1 MRKLWGGA
9 FSEQPS
15 ELANRFGQSI
25 ESDLTFWSQ
34 DVKGSIAHATM
45 LGEVG
50 ILKPEESQSIV
61 QGLQTILEE
70 GPDKL
75 PLDAE
80 DIHAAVEIRLREL
93 VGDLAGKLHTARS
106 RNDQVATDARLWLRD
121 RLDELTPQIKAFQ
134 EALLVHA
141 RQETATLL
149 PGTTHQQHAQPI
161 TLSFHILSYF
171 WAFQRHGYRLG
182 HLREIVNYSPLGSA
196 ALAGTPFPIDREQSA
211 SLLGFEAP
219 VPNALDATSDRS
231 FILDTLHLCN
241 LVMSDL
247 SRMANEIVLWTT
259 PEFGYL
265 KLPDSLTTGSSIM
278 PQKRNPDMAE
288 LIRGRAGKTLGNLVA
303 VSTMMKG
310 LVMGYNRDTQDDKL
324 PLFESLAVTQDSLAL
339 MTEMVKAA
347 DWQRDR
353 MRAALTR
360 DFSTATDL
368 ADFLAARGMP
378 FREAH
383 EAVGK
388 IVRTCLAEGIGL
400 EDLTAQRLQEIAPGV
415 SPEALQ
421 VLTPEASFT
430 WRESFGATGPKA
442 VAQQIAL
449 ANEVHEAKG
458 FPTPYHR
465 TSV

>member
-9 FSEQPS
+9 FSEEPS

-25 ESDLTFWSQ
+25 ESDLTFWEQ

-50 ILKPEESQSIV
+50 VLKADESQKIV
-61 QGLQTILEE
+61 EALKEILEE
-70 GPDKL
+70 GAEKL
-75 PLDAE
+75 PTDVE
-80 DIHAAVEIRLREL
+80 DIHAAVELRLKEK
-93 VGDLAGKLHTARS
+93 VGDLGGKLHTARS

-121 RLDELTPQIKAFQ
+121 RLDELHTEIKSFQ
-134 EALLVHA
+134 EALLTQA
-141 RQETATLL
+141 RTETNTLL
-149 PGTTHQQHAQPI
+149 PGNTHQQHAQPI
-161 TLSFHILSYF
+161 SLSFHLLSYF
-171 WAFQRHGYRLG
+171 WAFQRHGYRLRN
-182 HLREIVNYSPLGSA
+182 LREIVNHSPLGAA
-196 ALAGTPFPIDREQSA
+196 ALAGTPFPIDREKTA
-211 SLLGFEAP
+211 NLLDFHAP
-219 VPNALDATSDRS
+219 IPNALDATSDRS
-231 FILDTLHLCN
+231 FILDSLHLCN

-288 LIRGRAGKTLGNLVA
+288 LIRGRAGKTLGNLVT
-303 VSTMMKG
+303 VSTLMKG
-310 LVMGYNRDTQDDKL
+310 LVMGYNRDTQDDK
-324 PLFESLAVTQDSLAL
+324 PPVFDSMAVTLDSLAL

-368 ADFLAARGMP
+368 ADFLASRGMP

-388 IVRTCLAEGIGL
+388 IVRACLDAKIGL
-400 EDLTAQRLQEIAPGV
+400 EDLDEAKLQEIAPNV
-415 SPEALQ
+415 PAEALQ

-449 ANEVHEAKG
+449 ANEVFETEM
-458 FPTPYHR
+458 FLTPYHSR
-465 TSV
+465 SR

>member
-9 FSEQPS
+9 FGEEPS

-25 ESDLTFWSQ
+25 ESDLTFWEQ

-45 LGEVG
+45 LGKVG
-50 ILKPEESQSIV
+50 ILTPEESTQIV
-61 QGLQTILEE
+61 DALNEILTE
-70 GPDKL
+70 GAEKL
-75 PLDAE
+75 PLDVE
-80 DIHAAVEIRLREL
+80 DIHAAVELRLKEK
-93 VGDLAGKLHTARS
+93 VGDLGGKLHTARS

-121 RLDELTPQIKAFQ
+121 RIDEFQSEIKEFQ
-134 EALLVHA
+134 DALLIHA
-141 RQETATLL
+141 RVETETLL

-161 TLSFHILSYF
+161 SLSFHLLSYF
-171 WAFQRHGYRLG
+171 WAFQRHGFRLQQ
-182 HLREIVNYSPLGSA
+182 LRRIVNHSPLGAA
-196 ALAGTPFPIDREQSA
+196 ALAGTPFPIDREATSDA
-211 SLLGFEAP
+211 LDFEAP

-231 FILDTLHLCN
+231 FILDSLHLCN

-288 LIRGRAGKTLGNLVA
+288 LIRGRAGKTLGNLVS

-310 LVMGYNRDTQDDKL
+310 LVMGYNRDTQDDKP
-324 PLFESLAVTQDSLAL
+324 PLFESLAVTLDSLAI

-388 IVRTCLAEGIGL
+388 IVRSCIEAKIGL
-400 EDLTAQRLQEIAPGV
+400 EDLDEAKLKEIAPNV
-415 SPEALQ
+415 PAEALR
-421 VLTPEASFT
+421 VLTPEASFA

-449 ANEVHEAKG
+449 ANEVFENPEFK
-458 FPTPYHR
+458 TPFHQ